1 MWRTLPDDGMSE
13 NRELNVIFNS
23 KIKQYFNINIKEEPT
38 RYFVLRYDAREWTL
52 KGEGNTMG
60 SGRES

>member
-1 MWRTLPDDGMSE
+1 MPDDGVSE

-38 RYFVLRYDAREWTL
+38 RYYVLGYDAREWML
-52 KGEGNTMG
+52 KTEGNTMR